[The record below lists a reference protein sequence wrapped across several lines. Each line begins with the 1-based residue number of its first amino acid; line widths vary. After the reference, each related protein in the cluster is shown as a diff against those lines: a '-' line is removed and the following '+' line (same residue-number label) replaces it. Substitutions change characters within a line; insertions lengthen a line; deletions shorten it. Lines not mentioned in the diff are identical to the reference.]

1 MRSIETISRIVI
13 EDGEKILVCKDKQNK
28 NYFFPGGHVELGEFS
43 EDALLRE
50 LKEEISFEV
59 NNTELMGIVEN
70 IYSAKDGLHHEINL
84 FYYAKCNKIDV
95 ESNEDHLD
103 FFLFNKKEFSEKDVR
118 PKEVKKAILSWIK
131 NKKFFYIKTID
142 L

>member
-1 MRSIETISRIVI
+1 MKNIEVISRAVLLNKK
-13 EDGEKILVCKDKQNK
+13 KILVCKDKKNK
-28 NYFFPGGHVELGEFS
+28 NYFLPGGHVEFGEFS
-43 EDALLRE
+43 KDALLRE
-50 LKEEISFEV
+50 LKEEVSLDIKKAELIGVVENFYTKKKEDFHEV
-59 NNTELMGIVEN
+59 NF
-70 IYSAKDGLHHEINL
+70 
-84 FYYAKCNKIDV
+84 FYYVTSNKREIK
-95 ESNEDHLD
+95 SNEDHLD

>member
-1 MRSIETISRIVI
+1 MRNIETISRIVI
-13 EDGEKILVCKDKQNK
+13 EDGENILVCKDKQNK

-59 NNTELMGIVEN
+59 DGTELMGLVEN
-70 IYSAKDGLHHEINL
+70 IYPATDGLHHEINL

-103 FFLFNKKEFSEKDVR
+103 FFLFNKKEFLEKDIR
-118 PKEVKKAILSWIK
+118 PLRMKEVVLDWIE
-131 NKKFFYIKTID
+131 NKKFFHIKND
-142 L
+142 K